1 MDLVIERLQDV
12 AVIELP
18 YEEIDASNAAA
29 VGRSIRQHAVYSLG
43 KRWEDLGDRDRFTAV
58 ALSVRD
64 RLVERRLAT
73 EDREGAA
80 HAKRVC
86 YLSMEYL
93 IGRSLARNL
102 YALGLREA
110 YRAALAS
117 LGASLDAIEASE
129 PNAALGNGGLG
140 RLAACFL
147 ESFATLGI
155 AGCGYGILYE
165 YGLFR
170 QQIVNG
176 EQRELPDNWLAT
188 GTPWIL
194 ARPDEACVVPIYG
207 RIEHGVDRTGV
218 HNPMWMDWRALVG
231 VPHDLL
237 VPGHGGETVN
247 VLRLYSARASHEFD
261 MRIFNEGDYVRA
273 VDQKIA
279 SETVSKV
286 LYPSDAIVQGREL
299 RLVQEYFLAACA
311 VRDIVRR
318 FEAGGQPW
326 TELPARV
333 AIQINDTHP
342 SLAIVELLRIL
353 IDERDLSWDAAWQIT
368 QAAFGFTN
376 HTLAPEALE
385 RWPVPL
391 LEHVLPRHL
400 QLILEINRRFL
411 DAVAVQYPGDTDRLG
426 RMSLIEES
434 RPQQVRMTHLAVVGS
449 HAVNGVSEL
458 HSELVRSRLLPD
470 FVALS
475 PARFRSVTSGVSP
488 RAWLLVANPRLAALV
503 TETIGDR
510 WIAELGALAGLEP
523 FARDPGFQDRFLA
536 VKRANQQRLAGVIR
550 EVAHADV
557 DLDSLFDVHVKRI
570 HACKRQLLKLLH
582 VVHEYL
588 AIVDD
593 RREPALSRTFVF
605 AGKAAPGY
613 VFAKNVIRLI
623 HDVAGVIDGD
633 ARARRWLRVV
643 FIPDYRVSLAEA
655 IIPGADLSEQISTA
669 GTEASGTSNMK
680 LALNGAVTIATRDG
694 SNLELLRAIGPDDM
708 FVFGLDAEAARARR
722 SRPRDVV
729 ERDPRVRR
737 IVEALSDG
745 RFAPR
750 GPDDVRWVA
759 RTLLADDDAFLH
771 LADLPAYLDAQAQVT
786 AAFGDRRRWAQMAI
800 HSVARV
806 GFVSSDRAVREY
818 ARDIW
823 GLVLPDGTR

>member
-1 MDLVIERLQDV
+1 VTALVAPRTAGD
-12 AVIELP
+12 
-18 YEEIDASNAAA
+18 AAA
-29 VGRSIRQHAVYSLG
+29 IGRSIRQHATYSLG
-43 KRWEDLGDRDRFTAV
+43 KRWEDLADRDRFTAV

-73 EDREGAA
+73 EDRERARPP
-80 HAKRVC
+80 KRVC

-93 IGRSLARNL
+93 IGRSLAHDL
-102 YALGLREA
+102 DALGLREA
-110 YRAALAS
+110 YRAALEP

-129 PNAALGNGGLG
+129 PDAALGNGGLG

-147 ESFATLGI
+147 DSFATLGI
-155 AGCGYGILYE
+155 AGWGYGILYE
-165 YGLFR
+165 YGLFK
-170 QQIVNG
+170 QQIVSG
-176 EQRELPDNWLAT
+176 EQRELPDNWLAA

-194 ARPDEACVVPIYG
+194 ARPDEACLVPIYG
-207 RIEHGVDRTGV
+207 RIEHGVDRSGAY
-218 HNPMWMDWRALVG
+218 NPMWMDWRALVG

-237 VPGHGGETVN
+237 VPGHGGQTVN

-273 VDQKIA
+273 VEQKIA

-318 FEAGGQPW
+318 FEAGGPPW

-353 IDERDLSWDAAWQIT
+353 VDERDLAWDAAWQIT
-368 QAAFGFTN
+368 QAVFGFTN

-400 QLILEINRRFL
+400 ELIFEINRRFL
-411 DAVAVQYPGDTDRLG
+411 ATVAVAFPADPERLR

-458 HSELVRSRLLPD
+458 HGELVKSRLLPD
-470 FVALS
+470 FVALA
-475 PARFRSVTSGVSP
+475 PARFRSVTNGISP
-488 RAWLLVANPRLAALV
+488 RAWLLGANPRLAALI
-503 TETIGDR
+503 TETIGDG
-510 WIAELGALAGLEP
+510 WITELEALAGLEP
-523 FARDPGFQDRFLA
+523 FARDAGFQDRFLA
-536 VKRANQQRLAGVIR
+536 VKRANKHRLAGVIR
-550 EVAHADV
+550 EDSRTDV

-570 HACKRQLLKLLH
+570 HAYKRQLLKLLH
-582 VVHEYL
+582 VVDEYL

-593 RREPALSRTFVF
+593 GRDPATPRTFVF

-613 VFAKNVIRLI
+613 AFAKDVIRLI
-623 HDVAGVIDGD
+623 HDVAHAVDGD
-633 ARARRWLRVV
+633 ARARRVLRVV
-643 FIPDYRVSLAEA
+643 FVPDYRVSVAEA
-655 IIPGADLSEQISTA
+655 IIPAADLSEQISTA

-694 SNLELLRAIGPDDM
+694 SNMELLRAIGPDDM
-708 FVFGLDAEAARARR
+708 FVFGLDAEAARTQRI
-722 SRPRDVV
+722 RPRDVV

-737 IVEALSDG
+737 IVEAFSGG
-745 RFAPR
+745 RFASH
-750 GPDDVRWVA
+750 GPDGVRWVA
-759 RTLLADDDAFLH
+759 RMLLADDDAFLH
-771 LADLPAYLDAQAQVT
+771 LADLPAYLDAQARVA
-786 AAFGDRRRWAQMAI
+786 AAFCDRRRWAQMAI

-806 GFVSSDRAVREY
+806 GFVSSDRAVRAY

-823 GLVLPDGTR
+823 GVPTGDGR

>member
-1 MDLVIERLQDV
+1 MSPIV
-12 AVIELP
+12 AVAA
-18 YEEIDASNAAA
+18 DDAAA
-29 VGRSIRQHAVYSLG
+29 IGRSIRQHAVYSLG

-64 RLVERRLAT
+64 RLIERRLAT
-73 EDREGAA
+73 EDRERAA
-80 HAKRVC
+80 APKQVC

-93 IGRSLARNL
+93 IGRSLARDL
-102 YALGLREA
+102 HALGLRDG

-117 LGASLDAIEASE
+117 LGASLDAVEASE
-129 PNAALGNGGLG
+129 PDAALGNGGLG

-147 ESFATLGI
+147 DSFATLGI
-155 AGCGYGILYE
+155 AGRGYGILYE

-194 ARPDEACVVPIYG
+194 ARPDEACLVPIYG
-207 RIEHGVDRTGV
+207 RIEHAVDRTGEY
-218 HNPMWMDWRALVG
+218 NPMWMEWRTLVG

-237 VPGHGGETVN
+237 IPGWGGETVN
-247 VLRLYSARASHEFD
+247 VLRLYSARASQDFD

-273 VDQKIA
+273 VEQKIA

-318 FEAGGQPW
+318 FEAGGRPW
-326 TELPARV
+326 TELPARI

-342 SLAIVELLRIL
+342 SLAIVELMRIL
-353 IDERDLSWDAAWQIT
+353 VDERDLPWDVAWQIT
-368 QAAFGFTN
+368 QAVFGFTN

-400 QLILEINRRFL
+400 ELIVEINRRFL
-411 DAVAVQYPGDTDRLG
+411 DAVAASYPGDSDRLR

-434 RPQQVRMTHLAVVGS
+434 RPQQVKMTHLAVVGS

-458 HSELVRSRLLPD
+458 HGQLVKSRLLPD
-470 FVALS
+470 FAALW
-475 PARFRSVTSGVSP
+475 PARFHSVTNGVSP
-488 RAWLLVANPRLAALV
+488 RAWLLAANPGLAALI

-510 WIAELGALAGLEP
+510 WITEHEALAGLDR
-523 FARDPGFQDRFLA
+523 FATDPGFQDRFRA
-536 VKRANQQRLAGVIR
+536 VKRAGKQRLAGVIR
-550 EVAHADV
+550 EATQADV
-557 DLDSLFDVHVKRI
+557 QLDSLFDVHVKRI
-570 HACKRQLLKLLH
+570 HAYKRQLLKLLH

-593 RREPALSRTFVF
+593 RREPALARTFVF
-605 AGKAAPGY
+605 SGKAAPGY
-613 VFAKNVIRLI
+613 AFAKDVIRLI
-623 HDVAGVIDGD
+623 HDVARAIDGD

-643 FIPDYRVSLAEA
+643 FVPDYRVSVAEVIVPA
-655 IIPGADLSEQISTA
+655 ADLSEQISTA

-694 SNLELLRAIGPDDM
+694 ANLELLRAIGPDDIFM
-708 FVFGLDAEAARARR
+708 FGLDVEAAR
-722 SRPRDVV
+722 
-729 ERDPRVRR
+729 
-737 IVEALSDG
+737 
-745 RFAPR
+745 
-750 GPDDVRWVA
+750 
-759 RTLLADDDAFLH
+759 T
-771 LADLPAYLDAQAQVT
+771 
-786 AAFGDRRRWAQMAI
+786 
-800 HSVARV
+800 
-806 GFVSSDRAVREY
+806 
-818 ARDIW
+818 
-823 GLVLPDGTR
+823 